1 MSALDLKGARP
12 PIRTALGRAPAWA
25 TRVAVSAALL
35 AAWQLAVTAGLV
47 SPLTVPAPL
56 DCLGRLPG
64 VVGTTGFWSD
74 AARSLLT
81 TVEAFAAAAVVGLC
95 GGAVLVRFP
104 LAAKVC
110 EPYLVGA
117 YAVPVVVFYPTF
129 LVVFGL
135 GTAPIV
141 LTAFLTAVVPVL
153 TTTLVALTELRPA
166 HRKLAR
172 SLACTRRQ
180 AFGVILLPSALPL
193 LLPGLKLGFVYA
205 MAATVGVEFI
215 VADAGLGFRIG
226 ELYRN
231 FETVDMYVHIL
242 VMIAVAVGF
251 NSLFNLLERVIRKDL
266 R

>member
-1 MSALDLKGARP
+1 MSVLDLGGIRMSIRP
-12 PIRTALGRAPAWA
+12 ALGRMPAWA
-25 TRVAVSAALL
+25 TRVVVVAALL
-35 AAWQLAVTAGLV
+35 TAWHLAVAGGLV
-47 SPLTVPAPL
+47 SSLTVPAPL
-56 DCLGRLPG
+56 DCLRRLPG
-64 VVGTTGFWSD
+64 ILGTAAFWSD
-74 AARSLLT
+74 AARSLRT
-81 TVEAFAAAAVVGLC
+81 TVEAFAAAAAIGVLAGALLTRLPVVARIL
-95 GGAVLVRFP
+95 
-104 LAAKVC
+104 
-110 EPYLVGA
+110 EPYIVGA

-141 LTAFLTAVVPVL
+141 LTAFLMAVVPVL
-153 TTTLVALTELRPA
+153 MTTMVALSELRPT

-172 SLACTRRQ
+172 SLACTRWQ
-180 AFGVILLPSALPL
+180 AFRSILLPSALPL

-242 VMIAVAVGF
+242 AMIAVAAGF

-266 R
+266 A